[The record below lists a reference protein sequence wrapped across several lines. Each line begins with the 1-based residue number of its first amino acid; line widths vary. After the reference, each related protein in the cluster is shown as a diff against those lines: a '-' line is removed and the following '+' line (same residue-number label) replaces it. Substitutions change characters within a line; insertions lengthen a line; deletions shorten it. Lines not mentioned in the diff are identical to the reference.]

1 MARALQTFVAYAI
14 GAHTISDSTVGISN
28 TNFGWTTGQLAA
40 AQVAEVAAFSQG
52 LVISFCGVDP
62 AATKGI
68 PVPVN
73 TTYRILGQPNIANL
87 RLLRAGSTDAV
98 ASIQLEK

>member
-1 MARALQTFVAYAI
+1 MARALQTFVAYAV
-14 GAHTISDSTVGISN
+14 GAHTISDSTVGIAN

-40 AQVAEVAAFSQG
+40 AQVAEVAAFNQS

-62 AATKGI
+62 TATKGI

-73 TTYRILGQPNIANL
+73 TTYRVLGQTNINNL
-87 RLLRAGSTDAV
+87 RLIRAGSTDAV
-98 ASIQLEK
+98 AAIQLEQ